1 MLFFNIQCAV
11 LFLWKPEVFA
21 PSFELAEAPGI
32 AMVRGL
38 GLLFLMWNVPYAVA
52 LSNPQKH
59 RISLYEAIAMQT
71 IALVGETFIY
81 LTLPATHPIRSA
93 DLDALH
99 RLRRRRIGG
108 TAPGSLD
115 RPKNRRRFYQ
125 VRRAHINSE
134 IPHCILL

>member
-1 MLFFNIQCAV
+1 MRIWLARLLIGLVLFFNIQCAF

-21 PSFELAEAPGI
+21 PSFELAEAPGM

-52 LSNPQKH
+52 ISNPQKR

-81 LTLPATHPIRSA
+81 LTLPAAHPIPQQTLIRFIAFDAGGLAALLLAAWIVPRIAA
-93 DLDALH
+93 DS
-99 RLRRRRIGG
+99 
-108 TAPGSLD
+108 PGS
-115 RPKNRRRFYQ
+115 
-125 VRRAHINSE
+125 
-134 IPHCILL
+134 